1 MITQIIKVNL
11 LSITIILLSFNAQ
24 SQTTSAAAKEVK
36 TAQPTIMAIPF
47 AKEGQS
53 LRQMY
58 ESNELVRIA
67 ITKVKEGFD
76 KRGVNTIDLRAKL
89 KQNNNNAALQEDQA
103 NDMKDEV
110 IALSG
115 ADIYIEVEASS
126 NFSGSGNSANVI
138 MTAFDAFSGE
148 SLANKVSNS
157 PKVYTDNF
165 EKLIEKAVEAEL
177 DNLLN
182 TIQEKFTDILENG
195 RTITLNVGVE
205 DGSDLTMDA
214 EVDAS
219 GDLLSE
225 IIESWV
231 ETNAFKSQYHLQ
243 GVTGNKIKFDLLKVP
258 MFDESGK
265 NFRVSKFASEFRK
278 FLKTKGVDGKSV
290 IQGNNLVFTI
300 SPSK

>member
-1 MITQIIKVNL
+1 MNNIK
-11 LSITIILLSFNAQ
+11 FNA
-24 SQTTSAAAKEVK
+24 SLLFVAALFYSIHINCQTSSTAVKDVK

-58 ESNELVRIA
+58 ENNELVRIA
-67 ITKVKEGFD
+67 ITKVKEAFD

-89 KQNNNNAALQEDQA
+89 KQNNNNAALQENQA
-103 NDMKDEV
+103 SDMKDEV

-115 ADIYIEVEASS
+115 ADIYIEVEASPNYS
-126 NFSGSGNSANVI
+126 ASGNSANVI

-148 SLANKVSNS
+148 SLANKVANS

-165 EKLIEKAVEAEL
+165 EKLIEKAVDSEL

-182 TIQEKFTDILENG
+182 TIQEKFNDILING
-195 RTITLNVGVE
+195 RTITLNIGVE
-205 DGSDLTMDA
+205 DGSSISMDD
-214 EVDAS
+214 EVDSS

-225 IIESWV
+225 LIENWV
-231 ETNAFKSQYHLQ
+231 ENNAFKSQYHLQ
-243 GVTGNKIKFDLLKVP
+243 GVTANRIKFDLLKVP

-265 NFRVSKFASEFRK
+265 NFRVSKFASELRK

-300 SPSK
+300 SPSN